1 MARRDYTAMRVR
13 QDKEKHP
20 EKYCSVKD
28 CLWKT
33 PQRYCPKHF
42 HLWSFVVNFPNVAR
56 RCAEEQARDKD
67 A

>member
-42 HLWSFVVNFPNVAR
+42 HLWTFIVNQPIR
-56 RCAEEQARDKD
+56 RQG
-67 A
+67 